1 MCDHRGTAPGSVQ
14 NSQMCLW
21 GSHSSNHGGVP
32 LGGPT
37 TANHNK
43 RDMVQRLDLFVKSL
57 LKGNEMKTQEG

>member
-1 MCDHRGTAPGSVQ
+1 M
-14 NSQMCLW
+14 
-21 GSHSSNHGGVP
+21 
-32 LGGPT
+32 GGPT